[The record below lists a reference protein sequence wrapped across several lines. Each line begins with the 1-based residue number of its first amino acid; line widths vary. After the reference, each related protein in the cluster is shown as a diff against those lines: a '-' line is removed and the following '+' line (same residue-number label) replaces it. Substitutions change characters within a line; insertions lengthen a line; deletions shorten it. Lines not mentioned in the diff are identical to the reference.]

1 MAMVFLLQVMGAA
14 LVVFGLLHALQP
26 KLLGWSWMKL
36 RYLGPLSAVMITLH
50 TRSVGV
56 ALAAIGLITAI
67 GARDLLV
74 VDSLSRAVLVIG
86 ILVFVFRWF
95 AEIVWLRPVASGHP
109 RWAAWHK
116 IALVGWLV
124 PPLTYGAALVVAQ

>member
-1 MAMVFLLQVMGAA
+1 MAMVFVLQVMGAA
-14 LVVFGLLHALQP
+14 LVIFGLLHALQP
-26 KLLGWSWMKL
+26 KLLGWTWMKL

-67 GARDLLV
+67 GAKDLLV

-109 RWAAWHK
+109 RWSAMHK